1 MLYLGGKIFI
11 DSSNAVFIG
20 ECKVVD
26 IRDGSLWE
34 ISVNLKKLSRDIE
47 DRVVL
52 VKFLLRRADGKRH
65 VLRIVKEMILTHS
78 PIRDVGTVFDAINS
92 VFLIKAQEQRGGAE
106 YSQEQQGP
114 QAAKVRPKL
123 VEVQQSD
130 LFEYFFSTIDE
141 DKRISTEYI
150 ISVLTEYIRS
160 LSFNRVPV
168 EPYLY
173 GKLIQVLV
181 RSGKF
186 YQLHQL
192 IQYHVI
198 SDSVHVACK
207 LLSLENQSPPA
218 FQLALDM
225 FKRLDEGDHI
235 IEVLLA
241 KKDLISTL
249 RFIQS
254 NPRVCVQPHR
264 LLEIAKDLDDP
275 ALLYTV
281 FKFFEKRKDL
291 PEGYVL
297 DDPRL
302 FMNNV

>member
-1 MLYLGGKIFI
+1 MFTGGCKI
-11 DSSNAVFIG
+11 
-20 ECKVVD
+20 VD
-26 IRDGSLWE
+26 TRDGSLWE
-34 ISVNLKKLSRDIE
+34 ISLNLDKFAKDIE
-47 DRVVL
+47 DRVML
-52 VKFLLRRADGKRH
+52 ANFLLRRADGKRH
-65 VLRIVKEMILTHS
+65 VLRILKEMILTHA
-78 PIRDVGTVFDAINS
+78 PIHDVGTVFDSINR
-92 VFLIKAQEQRGGAE
+92 VFLIKAQEQRNAE
-106 YSQEQQGP
+106 HPQEQQGSQP
-114 QAAKVRPKL
+114 AKIRPSFI
-123 VEVQQSD
+123 EIQQSD

-141 DKRISTEYI
+141 DKRLSTEYI

-181 RSGKF
+181 RSRKF

-198 SDSVHVACK
+198 ADSVHVACK
-207 LLSLENQSPPA
+207 LLSLETQYPPA

-302 FMNNV
+302 FMNGI

>member
-1 MLYLGGKIFI
+1 M
-11 DSSNAVFIG
+11 DT
-20 ECKVVD
+20 
-26 IRDGSLWE
+26 RDGSLWE
-34 ISVNLKKLSRDIE
+34 INLNLEKITRDIE
-47 DRVVL
+47 DRILL
-52 VKFLLRRADGKRH
+52 VNFLLRRADGKNYVMR
-65 VLRIVKEMILTHS
+65 VVQEMILTNS
-78 PIRDVGTVFDAINS
+78 PIKDVSTVFDCINR
-92 VFLIKAQEQRGGAE
+92 VFLIKAQEQRDAE
-106 YSQEQQGP
+106 RSLEQQGKRD
-114 QAAKVRPKL
+114 AKICPRYI
-123 VEVQQSD
+123 EIMQSD
-130 LFEYFFSTIDE
+130 LFEYFFSSIDE
-141 DKRISTEYI
+141 DKRLSPEYI

-160 LSFNRVPV
+160 LSFNRISV

-173 GKLIQVLV
+173 GKLIQVIV
-181 RSGKF
+181 RAGKF

-207 LLSLENQSPPA
+207 LLSLEAQYPPA

-241 KKDLISTL
+241 KKDIISTL

>member
-1 MLYLGGKIFI
+1 MLIDNDKTVFTGENKI
-11 DSSNAVFIG
+11 
-20 ECKVVD
+20 VD
-26 IRDGSLWE
+26 TRDGSLWE
-34 ISVNLKKLSRDIE
+34 VKMNLEKFTRDIE
-47 DRVVL
+47 DRVL
-52 VKFLLRRADGKRH
+52 LINFLLRRENGKKYVMEVIREM
-65 VLRIVKEMILTHS
+65 VLVNAPIKEISTA
-78 PIRDVGTVFDAINS
+78 FDCINK
-92 VFLIKAQEQRGGAE
+92 VFLIKIQEQRE
-106 YSQEQQGP
+106 NERSLEQQNVRE
-114 QAAKVRPKL
+114 AKARPKF
-123 VEVQQSD
+123 VEIMQSD
-130 LFEYFFSTIDE
+130 LFEFFFSSIDE
-141 DKRISTEYI
+141 DKRISPEYI

-181 RSGKF
+181 RSHRF

-207 LLSLENQSPPA
+207 LLSLEAQYPPA

-241 KKDLISTL
+241 KKDVISTL